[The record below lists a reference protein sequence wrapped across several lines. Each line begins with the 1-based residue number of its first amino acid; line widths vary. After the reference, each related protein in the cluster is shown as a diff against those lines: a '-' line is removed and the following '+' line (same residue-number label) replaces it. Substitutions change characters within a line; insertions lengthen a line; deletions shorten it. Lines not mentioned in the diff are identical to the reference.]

1 MSQRELPTRLDEL
14 NLASEFEDLE
24 GLLNADLQAIV
35 SMLTERARERLLLT
49 RRETASLRSNLWNG
63 LVGSIQEGIAPLSA
77 EWR

>member
-24 GLLNADLQAIV
+24 GLLKADLQAIV